1 LIKIKQELMILIA
14 DGGSTKVDWIALDE
28 NKNQLFK
35 VRTPGLNPA
44 VVPENVLKERILSAK
59 EFSENLDKV
68 SQIFFYGAGCGT
80 VVATKIL
87 KDLFQELFINAKV
100 IVEEDMLAAVY
111 AATGSDPAIVCILGT
126 GSNSCYYDGSNTQ
139 MNTVSLGYML
149 MDEASGNYFGKRL
162 IRNYFYKT
170 MPNHIAD
177 KFETSYD
184 LTPDTIKRN
193 LYKEPNPNTYLADFA
208 SFMFQ
213 FKEESYVQ
221 DLMESGFDE
230 FFITRVLP
238 FKKDKSTPI
247 YFIGSIAHYFYDILK
262 KVADKYEL
270 NLAGAIQRP
279 IDNLIKY
286 HKEFLIK

>member
-213 FKEESYVQ
+213 FKEEPYVQ

>member
-1 LIKIKQELMILIA
+1 MILIA

-28 NKNQLFK
+28 NKNELFK
-35 VRTPGLNPA
+35 VRTLGLNPA
-44 VVPENVLKERILSAK
+44 VVLESVLKERVLAAK

-80 VVATKIL
+80 VVATSIL
-87 KDLFQELFINAKV
+87 KKLFEDLFPNAIV
-100 IVEEDMLAAVY
+100 VVEEDMMAAVY

-126 GSNSCYYDGSNTQ
+126 GSNSCYFDGKDIH
-139 MNTVSLGYML
+139 MATVSLGYML

-162 IRNYFYKT
+162 LRNYYYKT
-170 MPNHIAD
+170 MPVHIAE
-177 KFETSYD
+177 KFEKSYD
-184 LTPDTIKRN
+184 LSPDTIKHN

-213 FKEESYVQ
+213 FKEEQYVK

-238 FKKDKSTPI
+238 YNKDKSTPV
-247 YFIGSIAHYFYDILK
+247 YFIGSIAHYFYEILE
-262 KVADKYEL
+262 KVANKYEL
-270 NLAGAIQRP
+270 NLADAI
-279 IDNLIKY
+279 
-286 HKEFLIK
+286 

>member
-1 LIKIKQELMILIA
+1 MILIA

-44 VVPENVLKERILSAK
+44 VVEEKVLKERVLSAK

-68 SQIFFYGAGCGT
+68 TQIFFYGAGCGT

-87 KDLFQELFINAKV
+87 KDLFEDLFPNAEV
-100 IVEEDMLAAVY
+100 VVEEDMLAAVY

-126 GSNSCYYDGSNTQ
+126 GSNSCYYDGEKTH

-162 IRNYFYKT
+162 IRNYYYKT
-170 MPNHIAD
+170 MPDHIAK
-177 KFETSYD
+177 KFEESYD
-184 LTPDTIKRN
+184 LSPDTIKHH

-213 FKEESYVQ
+213 FKEEQYVK

-230 FFITRVLP
+230 FFISRVLP

-247 YFIGSIAHYFYDILK
+247 YFIGSIAHYFYDILE
-262 KVADKYEL
+262 KVAGKYEL

>member
-1 LIKIKQELMILIA
+1 MILIA

-28 NKNQLFK
+28 QKNELFK
-35 VRTPGLNPA
+35 IRTQGLNPA
-44 VVPENVLKERILSAK
+44 VVEEKVLKERVLSAK
-59 EFSENLDKV
+59 EFSENLDQV
-68 SQIFFYGAGCGT
+68 TQVFFYGAGCGT
-80 VVATKIL
+80 KVATKIL
-87 KDLFQELFINAKV
+87 KDLLEELFSNATV

-126 GSNSCYYDGSNTQ
+126 GSNSCFYDGKETH

-162 IRNYFYKT
+162 IRNYYYKT
-170 MPNHIAD
+170 MPAHIAA
-177 KFETSYD
+177 KFEESYD
-184 LTPDTIKRN
+184 LSPDTVKHK

-213 FKEESYVQ
+213 FKEETYVKEM
-221 DLMESGFDE
+221 MESGFDE
-230 FFITRVLP
+230 FFVTRVLP
-238 FKKDKSTPI
+238 FEKDKSTPI

-270 NLAGAIQRP
+270 NLAGVIQRP

-286 HKEFLIK
+286 HKEYLIK